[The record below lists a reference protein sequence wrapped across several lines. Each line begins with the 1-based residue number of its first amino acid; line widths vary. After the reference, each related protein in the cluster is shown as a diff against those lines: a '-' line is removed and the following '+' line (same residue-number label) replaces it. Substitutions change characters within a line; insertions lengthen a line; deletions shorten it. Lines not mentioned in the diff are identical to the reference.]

1 MDRGFLVLDLD
12 DDSLTVENAG
22 GKAANL
28 SRLANSGFPVPPGFV
43 LGVSAYA
50 AHVRAS
56 GLLDQIAVALESVA
70 GRQDADLG
78 GLAAKIERWFLE
90 SEADPELLT
99 AVADHYAAMGAPP
112 VAVRSSATL
121 EDLADFSYAGQ
132 QETFLNVRGE
142 GELRRAILKC
152 WASLFSERAIAYR
165 IATGEPGVEL
175 GIGVVVQELVPAR
188 AAGVL
193 FTADPRSGN
202 RREMVVEAVSG
213 LGEGL
218 VSGRL
223 EPDRYR
229 IDAGTGSVLESHR
242 GERRSSLQP
251 MPAGGTQMV
260 DETDVLALSDE
271 LMGQLVDI
279 GNRASDLFGG
289 PQDIEWALADDGMWV
304 LQSRWITSLYPV
316 PDGFDP
322 NEIHVFV
329 SYASTQGFT
338 DPITPLGRDLIR
350 CIHTAAG
357 RVFGYEQGVDSPE
370 TMFDAGER
378 LWMDATS
385 LFRSRLGRRV
395 LHGLLRAFE
404 PSAERSLRSL
414 RRDPRLATKG
424 GVSLGFAWRVLPAVA
439 PMIGRLLVSLF
450 RPHRESRLFRM
461 EAEIELD
468 RIRARFADEA
478 GLGGRAELA
487 VSATMQMTEA
497 MLPRFIPRYWAGV
510 LAQGVFNSLARSI
523 PGGSELALRA
533 TRGLPNNVTSEMNLR
548 LAEVAEVIA
557 DDPSSVRLFADET
570 ASSLSVRFMD
580 RRLPAPAQHGVEGFL
595 EEYGARGIGE
605 IDVGRA
611 RWGDE
616 PEPVLQNLKDYVR
629 LTEEVSGP
637 RQRFAD
643 AVLEAEEAIS
653 RVARELRGTRLG
665 LPKSRLASW
674 AAVRM
679 RALTGLRE
687 SPKFNTVRVQG
698 LARDAM
704 LESGNDLAE
713 QGILEEAE
721 DVFYLKADELRL
733 GPPALDG
740 SWRTLVRDRKA
751 AMQREE
757 KRRRLPGLLL
767 SDGRAFYE
775 SVEVHPDDSSDL
787 TGDPVSPGVVE
798 GRVRVISDPSTE
810 RVAPGEILVCHAAD
824 PAWTPLFLAA
834 GGVVMELG
842 GLMTHGSVVAR
853 EFGIPAVVGVRQ
865 ATSLLQTGQQIRLD
879 GTAGQ
884 ISIISA
890 QSDSTGSA

>member
-1 MDRGFLVLDLD
+1 MESGFLVLDLD

-28 SRLANSGFPVPPGFV
+28 SRLATSGFPVPQGFV
-43 LGVSAYA
+43 LGVAAYA
-50 AHVRAS
+50 VHVRAS
-56 GLLDQIAVALESVA
+56 GLLDRIAMALESVA
-70 GRQDADLG
+70 GPQNADLG
-78 GLAAKIERWFLE
+78 GLAAEIEGWFLE
-90 SEADPELLT
+90 SEVDPKLFA
-99 AVADHYAAMGAPP
+99 AVADRYAAMGEPP

-121 EDLADFSYAGQ
+121 EDLSDFSYAGQ

-142 GELRRAILKC
+142 GELRRAILRC

-165 IATGEPGVEL
+165 IATGESGVDV

-193 FTADPRSGN
+193 FTADPRSGI

-229 IDAGTGSVLESHR
+229 IDAATGSVLESHR
-242 GERRSSLQP
+242 GERSSSLQP
-251 MPAGGTQMV
+251 MDTGGTRMI
-260 DETDVLALSDE
+260 DEPDILVLSDE
-271 LMGQLVDI
+271 LMGQLADM
-279 GNRASDLFGG
+279 GNRASRLFGG
-289 PQDIEWALADDGMWV
+289 PQDIEWALADDGIWI

-322 NEIHVFV
+322 NEIHVLA
-329 SYASTQGFT
+329 SYASTQGVP
-338 DPITPLGRDLIR
+338 DPITPLGRDLIKS
-350 CIHTAAG
+350 IDTAAG
-357 RVFGYEQGVDSPE
+357 RVFGYEVGVDSPE
-370 TMFDAGER
+370 VMFEAGER
-378 LWMDATS
+378 LWTDVTS

-395 LHGLLRAFE
+395 LHGLLRAFD

-424 GVSLGFAWRVLPAVA
+424 GVSLGFAWRVLPAAA
-439 PMIGRLLVSLF
+439 PMIGGLLVALF
-450 RPHRESRLFRM
+450 RPHRESRRFRT

-468 RIRARFADEA
+468 RIRARFEGEA
-478 GLGGRAELA
+478 GLSERADLA
-487 VSATMQMTEA
+487 VSATMQMTET
-497 MLPRFIPRYWAGV
+497 MLPRFIPRFWAGA
-510 LAQGVFNSLARSI
+510 LAQGVFNLLARSV
-523 PGGSELALRA
+523 PGGSELVLRA

-557 DDPSSVRLFADET
+557 DDPSSIRLFADET

-580 RRLPAPAQHGVEGFL
+580 RRLPAPAQDGVEGFL

-605 IDVGRA
+605 IDVGRI
-611 RWGDE
+611 RWSDE
-616 PEPVLQNLKDYVR
+616 PEPVLQTLKDYVA
-629 LTEEVSGP
+629 LTEEGSSP

-643 AVLEAEEAIS
+643 AALDADEAII
-653 RVARELRGTRLG
+653 RVVRELKGTRLG
-665 LPKSRLASW
+665 LPKSGLASW

-687 SPKFNTVRVQG
+687 SPKFNTVRVHG
-698 LARDAM
+698 LVREAM
-704 LESGNDLAE
+704 LESGHDLAE
-713 QGILEEAE
+713 QGILEKAE

-740 SWRTLVRDRKA
+740 SWKTLVRDRKA

-757 KRRRLPGLLL
+757 KRRQLPSLLL

-775 SVEVHPDDSSDL
+775 SVEVDPDDSSDL

-798 GRVRVISDPSTE
+798 GRVRVISDPSRE
-810 RVAPGEILVCHAAD
+810 RVAPGEILVCRATD

-834 GGVVMELG
+834 GGVVMEVG

-865 ATSLLQTGQQIRLD
+865 ATSLLHTGQQIRLD
-879 GTAGQ
+879 GTAGR
-884 ISIISA
+884 ISII
-890 QSDSTGSA
+890 